1 MKREIIINDYN
12 SGTRFFQ
19 HLNLNNLS
27 FKGQDFSNVI
37 FSNCQCKSTNF
48 SQVNLN
54 NTKFVQVETGL
65 SNFWFSILIILILL
79 VSCFQGFLLF
89 CFSLFTMYLHS
100 ATNILTTYLFYL
112 TCLAIF
118 FITIFT
124 PYIKR
129 KFFVK
134 LFNLPILFFL
144 INAFWGGISG
154 YKTFSSL
161 IVLAFLGGINGLCI
175 GFLIISLAITF
186 TLIKLS
192 LNNISLIVAI
202 ILNLLISI
210 AIANF
215 FAINIILTLIF
226 SIYMIGLALY
236 LAHDS
241 VKTKSKSWLY
251 QLTILIIAYKSTK
264 FYQSNLTNVN
274 FEKTDLEYLDLR
286 KANLINTN
294 LDDFDKTKLLLSD

>member
-1 MKREIIINDYN
+1 MKRETIINDYN

-27 FKGQDFSNVI
+27 FKGQDFTDVI

-54 NTKFVQVETGL
+54 NTKFLEVETGL
-65 SNFWFSILIILILL
+65 SNFWFFILIILIFL
-79 VSCFQGFLLF
+79 VTCFQGFLLF
-89 CFSLFTMYLHS
+89 CFSLFTMYLQS
-100 ATNILTTYLFYL
+100 ATSILTSYLFYL
-112 TCLAIF
+112 SCLAIV

-129 KFFVK
+129 NFFVK
-134 LFNLPILFFL
+134 LFNLPILFFF
-144 INAFWGGISG
+144 ISAFCGGVSG

-161 IVLAFLGGINGLCI
+161 IVLAFLGGINGLGI

-186 TLIKLS
+186 TVIKLS

-202 ILNLLISI
+202 ILNILISVGI
-210 AIANF
+210 TNF
-215 FAINIILTLIF
+215 FAINLILTLIF

-241 VKTKSKSWLY
+241 IKAKSKSWLY
-251 QLTILIIAYKSTK
+251 HLAIFIIAYKSTK

-274 FEKTDLEYLDLR
+274 FEKTNLDYLDLR
-286 KANLINTN
+286 KANLVNTN